1 MTNSLLTGYSFNFY
15 RITIKELKSFL
26 SRVNCKIT
34 TQKLLEY
41 FNEIDVKS
49 RGELRFDDFAR
60 LYQKLFQQTGVSLT
74 RQLHTHTNKFL
85 TDSLK
90 LKAWNTKL

>member
-1 MTNSLLTGYSFNFY
+1 MLSRKPQIDFYIRSTLNNKSYTIILSVNFH

-41 FNEIDVKS
+41 FNEIDEKS
-49 RGELRFDDFAR
+49 RGELKFDDFGR
-60 LYQKLFQQTGVSLT
+60 LYQKLFHQTGVSLI
-74 RQLHTHTNKFL
+74 Q
-85 TDSLK
+85 
-90 LKAWNTKL
+90 